1 MEKILIATLIIL
13 SLLLIVHFYYS
24 EENLGNSNNNN
35 NKIIER
41 LKYQTEILSSY
52 SMYIKNEKEINQILQ
67 NNDINQILTQE
78 FNQEEPN

>member
-1 MEKILIATLIIL
+1 MEKILIAILIIL

-24 EENLGNSNNNN
+24 EENLGNSYNNN

-67 NNDINQILTQE
+67 DNDINQILSQE
-78 FNQEEPN
+78 FNQE